1 MRMKLHEKI
10 WMYLLNVCVVMLA
23 ICCIVLAHEIDILKD
38 RVSDL
43 EATKPIKTLSMV
55 MDFPDASELKAHEPP
70 GRTYFDVPLEEEL
83 QDYIFDI
90 CEEYGVDPELIV
102 SMIFHES
109 NFDSAVIGENDSGYS
124 YGLMQIMPETGK
136 WLAGKFGEGESY
148 TDDAL
153 FDVDTNLKYGC
164 WYLRFLKEKFSGD
177 LRTVTAAYHA
187 GQGQV
192 QGWVNS
198 ALYSDDGLTVER
210 IPFDSTATYVERV
223 ETAYE
228 HYRDMYSWEETP

>member
-124 YGLMQIMPETGK
+124 YGLMQIMPRWNYERMERLGCLDLLNPYQNVLVGVDLVAEYVQK
-136 WLAGKFGEGESY
+136 GYGIEWALMAYNGGPSYANRKAAEGVVSGYVTRIMDYANGLCRASES
-148 TDDAL
+148 
-153 FDVDTNLKYGC
+153 
-164 WYLRFLKEKFSGD
+164 
-177 LRTVTAAYHA
+177 LRTGV
-187 GQGQV
+187 
-192 QGWVNS
+192 
-198 ALYSDDGLTVER
+198 
-210 IPFDSTATYVERV
+210 
-223 ETAYE
+223 
-228 HYRDMYSWEETP
+228 

>member
-1 MRMKLHEKI
+1 MWMKLHEKI

-109 NFDSAVIGENDSGYS
+109 NFDSAAIGENDSGYS
-124 YGLMQIMPETGK
+124 YGLMQIMPRWNYERMERLGCLDLLNPYQNVLVGVDLVAEYVQKGYGIEWALMAYNGGPSYANRKAT
-136 WLAGKFGEGESY
+136 EGVVSGYVTRIMDYANGLCRASES
-148 TDDAL
+148 
-153 FDVDTNLKYGC
+153 
-164 WYLRFLKEKFSGD
+164 
-177 LRTVTAAYHA
+177 LRTGV
-187 GQGQV
+187 
-192 QGWVNS
+192 
-198 ALYSDDGLTVER
+198 
-210 IPFDSTATYVERV
+210 
-223 ETAYE
+223 
-228 HYRDMYSWEETP
+228 

>member
-1 MRMKLHEKI
+1 MKLYEKI
-10 WMYLLNVCVVMLA
+10 WMYLLNVCAVMLA

-43 EATKPIKTLSMV
+43 EAAKPIKTLSMV
-55 MDFPDASELKAHEPP
+55 MDLPDASELKAHEPP

-124 YGLMQIMPETGK
+124 YGLMQIMPRWNYERMDRLGCLDLLNPYQNVLVGVDLVAEYVQQGYGIEWALMAYNGGPSYANRK
-136 WLAGKFGEGESY
+136 AAEGVVSGYATHVMDYANGLCRASES
-148 TDDAL
+148 
-153 FDVDTNLKYGC
+153 
-164 WYLRFLKEKFSGD
+164 LRMG
-177 LRTVTAAYHA
+177 V
-187 GQGQV
+187 
-192 QGWVNS
+192 
-198 ALYSDDGLTVER
+198 
-210 IPFDSTATYVERV
+210 
-223 ETAYE
+223 
-228 HYRDMYSWEETP
+228 